1 MARDVT
7 EPAVPPTE
15 NDYLLGRMRPLRT
28 ALVYAVIGLAWI
40 FSSTLLVSNGPIV
53 LAEVLKGSAFVG
65 VTAMALYVLLRRH
78 AAVTQAGIE
87 RNRRLEEQ
95 LRQAQRLEA
104 VGQLIGGVAH
114 DFNNLLTV
122 IIGNAGLL
130 VDELDG
136 DPDRRELAETT
147 LTAARRAAD
156 LTGRLLAFARRQ
168 PLAPRATDV
177 GELVDGMDQLLRRTL
192 GEHVEIELSH
202 APGVW
207 PALVDAAQ
215 LEGAILNLAI
225 NGRDAM
231 PLGGRL
237 TITLANRSLDR
248 TAVEGQLDV
257 VPGPYVMIDVADT
270 GTGIAPADL
279 QHVFDPFFT
288 TKEVGRGTGLGLSM
302 VFGFVKQSGGHVT
315 IESELGRGTRVR
327 MYLPRGGEVV
337 GTVLDVPATAD
348 TGGTETVLL
357 VEDDELVRQYARDQ
371 LVSLGYRVFTASNG
385 VEALDVIRGRADI
398 DLLFTDIVMPGGM
411 NGRALAD
418 AVREIR
424 PDLPVLFTSGY
435 SQDAIVHE
443 GRLDPGVL
451 LLSKPYPRADLA
463 RSIRQAMVPRAAAP
477 PVG

>member
-1 MARDVT
+1 MARQPT
-7 EPAVPPTE
+7 IQGTPPTE
-15 NDYLLGRMRPLRT
+15 DDFLLGRMRPIRP
-28 ALVYAVIGLAWI
+28 ALIYAVIGLTWI
-40 FSSTLLVSNGPIV
+40 LSSTILVSPGTIV
-53 LAEVLKGSAFVG
+53 VAEVLKGSAFVG
-65 VTAMALYVLLRRH
+65 VTAIALYALLRRH
-78 AAVTQAGIE
+78 AAVTRAGIE

-130 VDELDG
+130 VDELDD

-147 LTAARRAAD
+147 LTAAQRAAD

-168 PLAPRATDV
+168 PLAPRVTDV
-177 GELVDGMDQLLRRTL
+177 GELVEGMEKLLRRSL
-192 GEHVEIELSH
+192 GEHVEIELAH
-202 APGVW
+202 AASVW

-231 PLGGRL
+231 PIGGRL
-237 TITLANRSLDR
+237 TISIANRDVDR
-248 TAVEGQLDV
+248 TTAEGQLDV
-257 VPGPYVMIDVADT
+257 VPGPYVMIEVADT
-270 GTGIAPADL
+270 GSGIAPEDL
-279 QHVFDPFFT
+279 EHVFDPFFT

-327 MYLPRGGEVV
+327 MYLPRGREATDAIAVV
-337 GTVLDVPATAD
+337 PGAVDA
-348 TGGTETVLL
+348 GGTETVLL
-357 VEDDELVRQYARDQ
+357 VEDDELVRRYARDQ
-371 LVSLGYRVFTASNG
+371 LVALGYRVFTAANG
-385 VEALDVIRGRADI
+385 VEALDVIRRRADI

-418 AVREIR
+418 AVREVR
-424 PDLPVLFTSGY
+424 PELPVLFTSGY
-435 SQDAIVHE
+435 SEDAIVHD

-463 RSIRQAMVPRAAAP
+463 RSVRQALLTGAASTA
-477 PVG
+477 G